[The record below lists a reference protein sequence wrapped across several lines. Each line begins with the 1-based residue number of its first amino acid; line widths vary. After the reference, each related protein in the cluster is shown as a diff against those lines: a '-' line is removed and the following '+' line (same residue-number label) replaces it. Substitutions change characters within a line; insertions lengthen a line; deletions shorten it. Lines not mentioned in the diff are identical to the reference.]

1 MNAIQ
6 QKIINAFDPIVNL
19 LQGMAYPVTL
29 IMISIGFLILTMGN
43 KHTAIKTI
51 KWAIVGFL
59 GMQFVPAIMKL
70 LMEVAAAM
78 K

>member
-1 MNAIQ
+1 MSAIQ
-6 QKIINAFDPIVNL
+6 QKIIEAFDPIVHL

-29 IMISIGFLILTMGN
+29 VMISIGFLLLSMGN
-43 KHTAIKTI
+43 KHTAIKTV
-51 KWAIVGFL
+51 KWAVVGFL
-59 GMQFVPAIMKL
+59 GMQFVPVIMKL